1 MFLDASK
8 AFDVV
13 NHVVLADTLN
23 NIVKDPQLAQAVN
36 TAYSD
41 ISSYVKWEHIRGT
54 SFPVK
59 QGVRQGGTLSAPL
72 YKLYIQPLLE
82 KLEDSKLGL
91 SLGGAHI
98 GTPTCADDMVLMA
111 NNEWDLQAMIDI
123 TELFASQRRYTLHP
137 TKSCVLHINQSGD
150 DSLSN
155 GIGTERSLL
164 IYHSYVYPVFMYG
177 LESMVLDK
185 RSIDTL
191 ATFHMS
197 IIKELQGLPTRCA
210 NAAAYL
216 MANQLPLPA
225 LLHIA
230 ILTLLCNIAISK
242 NNSLEILLKRQCAL
256 RVRKSWAMNAQDT
269 LDIYDMG
276 SIDDIFKS
284 DNPRLMK
291 KHFKQAIRKEW
302 NRRLKEEC
310 ADKSSLRWL
319 HLPPDEQLHIIWSD
333 TNCPSHTRKATIKAR
348 MTTGCY
354 ILQADVKRFNQNEV
368 NATCLLCDIGEPEN
382 IDHFLCRCSYPP
394 IKDSRERF
402 LPRLIQLLHTALGF
416 ERLDEQSEY
425 HEIVQLVLDCTAY
438 DPDESHTHDTAWLA
452 LESHAREYC
461 YELHRLRYAAVKELR
476 GSQPC
481 RSRPL
486 LRTA

>member
-1 MFLDASK
+1 MALTQHYSELALPSNSLCFDQDFLDICTINECVRSKGYIAPCNSNITLNHVIQGRRKLNRNKTADTAGLKTENLNIAPVLTDTLLHNLFLGSNSTGHMPEDLCIGAITSIPKKDKDNSLPSNHRGITVTSTIEKVYENASLIATEQACPTPLSDMQFGFCTARSPEMASVIVSEAIANAVHHKEQLYIVFLDASK

-23 NIVKDPQLAQAVN
+23 HLVNAPQFAQAVY

-41 ISSYVKWEHIRGT
+41 ISSYVKWEDIRGT
-54 SFPVK
+54 PFPVK
-59 QGVRQGGTLSAPL
+59 QGVRQGVDEVTH
-72 YKLYIQPLLE
+72 
-82 KLEDSKLGL
+82 LGITRRSDRRL
-91 SLGGAHI
+91 THLVEERVKRGRRTAYAMFGA
-98 GTPTCADDMVLMA
+98 G
-111 NNEWDLQAMIDI
+111 
-123 TELFASQRRYTLHP
+123 LH
-137 TKSCVLHINQSGD
+137 G
-150 DSLSN
+150 SN

-164 IYHSYVYPVFMYG
+164 VYHSYVYPVFMYG

-256 RVRKSWAMNAQDT
+256 RMRKSWAMNAQDT

-276 SIDDIFKS
+276 SIIDDIFKS

-291 KHFKQAIRKEW
+291 KHFKQAIRK
-302 NRRLKEEC
+302 
-310 ADKSSLRWL
+310 
-319 HLPPDEQLHIIWSD
+319 
-333 TNCPSHTRKATIKAR
+333 
-348 MTTGCY
+348 
-354 ILQADVKRFNQNEV
+354 
-368 NATCLLCDIGEPEN
+368 
-382 IDHFLCRCSYPP
+382 
-394 IKDSRERF
+394 
-402 LPRLIQLLHTALGF
+402 
-416 ERLDEQSEY
+416 
-425 HEIVQLVLDCTAY
+425 
-438 DPDESHTHDTAWLA
+438 
-452 LESHAREYC
+452 
-461 YELHRLRYAAVKELR
+461 
-476 GSQPC
+476 
-481 RSRPL
+481 
-486 LRTA
+486 

>member
-1 MFLDASK
+1 MWRAKNTVDEVTHLGITRRSDRRLTHL
-8 AFDVV
+8 VEER
-13 NHVVLADTLN
+13 
-23 NIVKDPQLAQAVN
+23 VKRGRR
-36 TAYSD
+36 TAYALF
-41 ISSYVKWEHIRGT
+41 G
-54 SFPVK
+54 
-59 QGVRQGGTLSAPL
+59 A
-72 YKLYIQPLLE
+72 
-82 KLEDSKLGL
+82 GL
-91 SLGGAHI
+91 HG
-98 GTPTCADDMVLMA
+98 
-111 NNEWDLQAMIDI
+111 
-123 TELFASQRRYTLHP
+123 
-137 TKSCVLHINQSGD
+137 
-150 DSLSN
+150 SN

-164 IYHSYVYPVFMYG
+164 IYHSYVYPVFVYG

-210 NAAAYL
+210 NAAGYL

-284 DNPRLMK
+284 DNHRLMK

-310 ADKSSLRWL
+310 AGKSSLRWL
-319 HLPPDEQLHIIWSD
+319 HLPPDEQLHIIWRD
-333 TNCPSHTRKATIKAR
+333 INCPSHTRKATIKAR

-425 HEIVQLVLDCTAY
+425 NEIVQLVLDCTAY

-461 YELHRLRYAAVKELR
+461 YELHRLQYAAVKELR